1 MDSELATA
9 AIIAGYWQAT
19 AVIIGVVVLA
29 TGAFSLVSL
38 WAGRHIDAKFD
49 KHAGATDAKFDT
61 MDAKLDNHAA
71 ATDAKLDKHA
81 AATDAKLDKHA
92 AAMDAKLDNH
102 AAATDAKLDK
112 FAAVLEAFRKEV
124 ADALDKQAGAVAAV
138 MEEHRRELEEHRKE
152 TKAHSQEVEAA
163 IARGTKEHEDWRVE
177 MKAIN
182 EKVTDLYIER
192 EVERRMQASHGGAAG
207 SD

>member
-1 MDSELATA
+1 MEAELATA
-9 AIIAGYWQAT
+9 ALIAGYWQAT

-49 KHAGATDAKFDT
+49 KHAAV
-61 MDAKLDNHAA
+61 M
-71 ATDAKLDKHA
+71 
-81 AATDAKLDKHA
+81 A
-92 AAMDAKLDNH
+92 AAM
-102 AAATDAKLDK
+102 
-112 FAAVLEAFRKEV
+112 
-124 ADALDKQAGAVAAV
+124 
-138 MEEHRRELEEHRKE
+138 EEHRKE
-152 TKAHSQEVEAA
+152 IEAHRREVEAA

-192 EVERRMQASHGGAAG
+192 EVERRMQASRGGAAG
-207 SD
+207 SG

>member
-1 MDSELATA
+1 MEAELATA

-49 KHAGATDAKFDT
+49 KHAAV
-61 MDAKLDNHAA
+61 M
-71 ATDAKLDKHA
+71 
-81 AATDAKLDKHA
+81 A
-92 AAMDAKLDNH
+92 AAM
-102 AAATDAKLDK
+102 
-112 FAAVLEAFRKEV
+112 
-124 ADALDKQAGAVAAV
+124 
-138 MEEHRRELEEHRKE
+138 EEHRKE
-152 TKAHSQEVEAA
+152 IEAHRREVEAHHKEVEAA

-192 EVERRMQASHGGAAG
+192 EVERRMQASRGGAAG
-207 SD
+207 SG

>member
-49 KHAGATDAKFDT
+49 KHSGATDAKFDT
-61 MDAKLDNHAA
+61 MDAKLD
-71 ATDAKLDKHA
+71 K
-81 AATDAKLDKHA
+81 
-92 AAMDAKLDNH
+92 H

-138 MEEHRRELEEHRKE
+138 MEEFRKDLEAHRRELEEHRKE
-152 TKAHSQEVEAA
+152 TKAHNQEVEAA

-192 EVERRMQASHGGAAG
+192 EVERRMQASHGGTAG

>member
-9 AIIAGYWQAT
+9 ALIAGYWQAT

-49 KHAGATDAKFDT
+49 KHAAATDAKFDT

-71 ATDAKLDKHA
+71 ATDAKLDNHA
-81 AATDAKLDKHA
+81 AATDAKLDK
-92 AAMDAKLDNH
+92 H

-124 ADALDKQAGAVAAV
+124 ADALDKQAGVVAAV